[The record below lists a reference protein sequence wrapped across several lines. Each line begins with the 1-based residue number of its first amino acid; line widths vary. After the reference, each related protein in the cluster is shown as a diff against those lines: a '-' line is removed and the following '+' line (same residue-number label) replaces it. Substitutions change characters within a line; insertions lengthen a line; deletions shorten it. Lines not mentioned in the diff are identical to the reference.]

1 MSSPAEIIRTVL
13 ILKGVSNIG
22 SFPCFVAYMPDE
34 PDNLMVVYDTTGELD
49 GRIMVTGEVVEH
61 PGIQIMVR
69 AKDYPTGYDKCLQIC
84 KAFEEVKNLPVAISS
99 METYVVSSIT
109 RRSGII
115 SLGIDENDR
124 KRRHYFSI
132 NFIMTI
138 GG

>member
-49 GRIMVTGEVVEH
+49 GRIMSTGEVVEH
-61 PGIQIMVR
+61 PGIQVAVR
-69 AKDYPTGYDKCLQIC
+69 AKDYPTGYDKSLQIC
-84 KAFEEVKNLPVAISS
+84 KAFEEVKNFPVAISS
-99 METYVVSSIT
+99 TEAYVVSNIT

>member
-1 MSSPAEIIRTVL
+1 MSSPAEIISIVL
-13 ILKGVSNIG
+13 FLKGVSDLRF
-22 SFPCFVAYMPDE
+22 FPCFVAYMPDD

-49 GRIMVTGEVVEH
+49 GRIMSTGEVVEH

-69 AKDYPTGYDKCLQIC
+69 AKDYPTGYEKCLQIC

-132 NFIMTI
+132 NFITTI